1 MIWFTDIIFD
11 LDYFWVPDDYKPT
24 LALFISFLVFFKDI
38 SKPRCLH
45 PNSLSSLLPDT
56 FHSPCIWVV
65 STSVTLK
72 SSHTDTRASWLTS
85 QVLFKPAPSLH
96 FHCYQPNLS
105 RQHLSSWLFCYSST
119 ISTPHIH
126 SCFYPVNSLP
136 HHPQILSKPKFDQRL
151 LLKKNKHFKSVPVFQ
166 SLKITNTKECF
177 TLPVGSHRVSPL
189 AAHLTIPFPWL
200 SFLQFWLLSVSWL
213 GHTCFYLCCFASVS
227 SLPS

>member
-38 SKPRCLH
+38 SKPSCLH

-119 ISTPHIH
+119 ISTPHIPNGRNPF
-126 SCFYPVNSLP
+126 SWRFYYKS
-136 HHPQILSKPKFDQRL
+136 ILSILCP
-151 LLKKNKHFKSVPVFQ
+151 
-166 SLKITNTKECF
+166 C
-177 TLPVGSHRVSPL
+177 
-189 AAHLTIPFPWL
+189 AL
-200 SFLQFWLLSVSWL
+200 SFAVLQPICSSASKSDYTFHEKDECAFQLVSIRCPANLSPVCFMSPSP
-213 GHTCFYLCCFASVS
+213 GYQHTYTHAQA
-227 SLPS
+227 